1 MTWSSLPL
9 LHTLMTFKSSKIFLW
24 SALEP
29 CSPVGKWLDG
39 APPKRYP
46 DTTHTTQHCWRS
58 PKPLVH
64 NYSWIKSLDWSS
76 LWGEP
81 IRSPQVW
88 DIWLEWSECWKT
100 TSSLLSTNY
109 SPTCQPPSSPRPP
122 PLISPPQQQSTQQ
135 SSSPSSSYQKCIF
148 AHHCHIISKVDQLVK
163 MLTFQTIEKLISYR
177 SHFLW
182 GL

>member
-81 IRSPQVW
+81 IWLPQVW
-88 DIWLEWSECWKT
+88 DIWLEWSECWKIHHLQPLLHLPIHQLFTYLSASIITSSTTPYIT
-100 TSSLLSTNY
+100 TSTTIN
-109 SPTCQPPSSPRPP
+109 T
-122 PLISPPQQQSTQQ
+122 T
-135 SSSPSSSYQKCIF
+135 IF
-148 AHHCHIISKVDQLVK
+148 IWRTIFIISEMYLCSP
-163 MLTFQTIEKLISYR
+163 L
-177 SHFLW
+177 SHHQ
-182 GL
+182 